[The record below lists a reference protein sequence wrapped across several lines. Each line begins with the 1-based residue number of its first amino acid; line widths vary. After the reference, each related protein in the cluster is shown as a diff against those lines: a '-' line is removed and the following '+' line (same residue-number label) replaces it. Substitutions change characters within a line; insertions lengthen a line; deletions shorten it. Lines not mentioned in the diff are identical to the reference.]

1 MTDAPLSLIVTVIA
15 FLIIAGIYFYMRRKI
30 SSLEANMN
38 DYAQEQFQ
46 SWREKE
52 INNVRSDQQAI
63 ARREANTEKQKWQI
77 EYEATIRAD
86 AIMRSQAVITGKV
99 TENLAPYMPM
109 FPYNPK
115 DVRFV
120 GSPIDLIVFDG
131 AAEGQLREV
140 IFLEVKTSTARL
152 NQIQRQIKDAVIG
165 GRVQWRELRIN
176 AR

>member
-1 MTDAPLSLIVTVIA
+1 MTDVTLSLTITVIA
-15 FLIIAGIYFYMRRKI
+15 FLIIAGIYLYMGRKI
-30 SSLEANMN
+30 TSLEANMN
-38 DYAQEQFQ
+38 NHAQERFQ

-99 TENLAPYMPM
+99 TENLAPYMAV

-152 NQIQRQIKDAVIG
+152 NQIQRQIKEAVIG